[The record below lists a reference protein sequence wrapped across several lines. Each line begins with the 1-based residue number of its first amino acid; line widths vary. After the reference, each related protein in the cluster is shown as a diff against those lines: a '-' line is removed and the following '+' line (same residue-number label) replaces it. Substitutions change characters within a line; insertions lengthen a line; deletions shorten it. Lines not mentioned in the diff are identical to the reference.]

1 MASQQKRNFEA
12 SGNLAVMKN
21 FLITGCLCWLAI
33 EASHAALTN
42 EPTAALSTESP
53 VDARYGLFNWLDSR
67 SIYGQDVFPEPFLVD
82 DSDLETGEARLDW
95 LHIEAGSSKSDLVT
109 AEVEKGFGLMT
120 LELEIPYE
128 RDTGTGRTA
137 QGFDNIDLGARYPF
151 YQWVSQNGF
160 VDSTFGAG
168 IEVGIPT
175 DSTVSKN
182 AELVPKVFDDLK
194 VGDFTLQSIFGYSTL
209 FGPGDDGGLQT
220 FEYGFVFGY
229 TIPHDKLPLPD
240 VEQLI
245 PFLELAGETEL
256 NKDQPGH
263 NSLLGDAG
271 LRLNLKAIGRVQPRP
286 GIGFVFPMD
295 SGAREGTHWGV
306 ITSLV
311 FEF

>member
-1 MASQQKRNFEA
+1 
-12 SGNLAVMKN
+12 MKN
-21 FLITGCLCWLAI
+21 FLITGWLCVLAI
-33 EASHAALTN
+33 EFSRAALTN
-42 EPTAALSTESP
+42 EPTAALSTEP
-53 VDARYGLFNWLDSR
+53 PTDTRYSIFNWLDNR
-67 SIYGQDVFPEPFLVD
+67 SEYGQGVFPEPFLVD

-95 LHIEAGSSKSDLVT
+95 LHTEAGGSTSDLAT

-128 RDTGTGRTA
+128 RDTGTGTTA

-160 VDSTFGAG
+160 VDLTFGAG

-175 DSTVSKN
+175 GSTVSKN

-194 VGDFTLQSIFGYSTL
+194 VGNFTLQSIFGYSTL

-229 TIPHDKLPLPD
+229 MIPHDKLPLPD

-245 PFLELAGETEL
+245 PFLELAGDTEL
-256 NKDQPGH
+256 NKDQASH
-263 NSLLGDAG
+263 NSLLGNAG
-271 LRLNLKAIGRVQPRP
+271 FRFNLKAIGRVQPRP

-295 SGAREGTHWGV
+295 SGAREDTHWGV